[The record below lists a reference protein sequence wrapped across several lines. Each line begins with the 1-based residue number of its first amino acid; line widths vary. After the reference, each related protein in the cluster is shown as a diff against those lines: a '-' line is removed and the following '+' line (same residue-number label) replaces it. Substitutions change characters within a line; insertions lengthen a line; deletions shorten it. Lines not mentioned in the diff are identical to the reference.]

1 MVQFMRIKSKAPPL
15 QKSQEW
21 GTQRIV
27 SRCTGELPGF
37 RAPRATLF
45 PKKAGR
51 VMLAPLSLPKRF
63 KRVAEKV
70 SDELSNRAKRGIALR
85 FEFKKRGIP
94 RFARFDKMSGLPRP
108 RKATMSAVEPVPPP
122 PPPQNLADATP
133 SIDKGDARIG
143 ASALRKA
150 SVRLIPLIA
159 IAYGVAYTD
168 RVNISFAALQMNRDL
183 HFSASSYGLGAG
195 LFFLSYAAC
204 EIPSNLLLYRF
215 GARRWIARIMF
226 TWGFL
231 AMGMM
236 FVKTPLE
243 FYMVRFLLGMAEAGF
258 FPGVVYYLSQWFP
271 ANVRARTVSRFY
283 VALPLSSVFMGGLA
297 GTLLNLQGRLGLAG
311 WQWLFLAEGLPAVIL
326 SVVFLVYLPNT
337 PAEASWLTAEER
349 GSLIE
354 QLRADNDSI
363 GKSIGAGAGKSTGD
377 EHGESALRAILNPRV
392 WQLGIYLLC
401 IYIGFYAFSFS
412 APVLIQQTT
421 GLSNTNVGFV
431 IAVMGI
437 LGAFGLVL
445 NGRHSDRA
453 GERYLHLV
461 VPCVLIAAAF
471 VVGGLTVAPIFAIPA
486 YAIIFIGFNATAG
499 PSWAI
504 ASSFLT
510 GRSAAAGIATANTIA
525 IVGGFLGP
533 YWMGRAK
540 DFTGNYQT
548 GLVTLAVP
556 ALTGAAI
563 VLFMRHQASR
573 TLG

>member
-1 MVQFMRIKSKAPPL
+1 M
-15 QKSQEW
+15 
-21 GTQRIV
+21 
-27 SRCTGELPGF
+27 
-37 RAPRATLF
+37 
-45 PKKAGR
+45 
-51 VMLAPLSLPKRF
+51 
-63 KRVAEKV
+63 
-70 SDELSNRAKRGIALR
+70 DEG
-85 FEFKKRGIP
+85 
-94 RFARFDKMSGLPRP
+94 SG
-108 RKATMSAVEPVPPP
+108 S
-122 PPPQNLADATP
+122 
-133 SIDKGDARIG
+133 IG
-143 ASALRKA
+143 AAALRKA

-215 GARRWIARIMF
+215 GARRWIARIMIS
-226 TWGFL
+226 WGLL

-236 FVKTPLE
+236 FVKTPVE
-243 FYMVRFLLGMAEAGF
+243 FYVVRFLLGMAEAGF
-258 FPGVVYYLSQWFP
+258 FPGVVFYLSQWFP
-271 ANVRARTVSRFY
+271 ANARARTVSRFY

-297 GTLLNLQGRLGLAG
+297 GALLNLQGRLGLAG

-326 SVVFLVYLPNT
+326 SVIFLAYLPNT
-337 PAEASWLTAEER
+337 PAEAKWLTAEER
-349 GSLIE
+349 DWLIDR
-354 QLRADNDSI
+354 LRADNSAI
-363 GKSIGAGAGKSTGD
+363 GERHSEG
-377 EHGESALRAILNPRV
+377 ALRAILNPRV

-412 APVLIQQTT
+412 APVLIQQAT
-421 GLSNTNVGFV
+421 GLSNTNVGFA
-431 IAVMGI
+431 IAIMGI
-437 LGAFGLVL
+437 LGALGLVL
-445 NGRHSDRA
+445 NGQHSDRA

-471 VVGGLTVAPIFAIPA
+471 VVGGLTVAPLFAIPA

-510 GRSAAAGIATANTIA
+510 GKSSAAGIATANTIA

-540 DFTGNYQT
+540 DFTGNYQS
-548 GLVTLAVP
+548 GLLTLAIP
-556 ALTGAAI
+556 ALAGVAI
-563 VLFMRHQASR
+563 LLAMRHQVVR
-573 TLG
+573 NRDR

>member
-1 MVQFMRIKSKAPPL
+1 M
-15 QKSQEW
+15 
-21 GTQRIV
+21 
-27 SRCTGELPGF
+27 
-37 RAPRATLF
+37 
-45 PKKAGR
+45 
-51 VMLAPLSLPKRF
+51 
-63 KRVAEKV
+63 
-70 SDELSNRAKRGIALR
+70 
-85 FEFKKRGIP
+85 
-94 RFARFDKMSGLPRP
+94 
-108 RKATMSAVEPVPPP
+108 
-122 PPPQNLADATP
+122 
-133 SIDKGDARIG
+133 DKGDESIG

-150 SVRLIPLIA
+150 SVRLIPLIG

-236 FVKTPLE
+236 FVKTPRE
-243 FYMVRFLLGMAEAGF
+243 FYAVRFLLGMAEAGF

-283 VALPLSSVFMGGLA
+283 VALPLSSVFMGGIA
-297 GTLLNLQGRLGLAG
+297 GVLLNLQGRLGLAG

-326 SVVFLVYLPNT
+326 SVVFLLYLPNT
-337 PAEASWLTAEER
+337 PAEAKWLTAGER
-349 GSLIE
+349 DWLVD
-354 QLRADNDSI
+354 QLRAGNKMI
-363 GKSIGAGAGKSTGD
+363 
-377 EHGESALRAILNPRV
+377 GESSGSASGSATGERHADGALRAMLNPRV

-412 APVLIQQTT
+412 APVLIQQAT
-421 GLSNTNVGFV
+421 GLSNTNVGFA
-431 IAVMGI
+431 IAIMGV
-437 LGAFGLVL
+437 LGALGLVL
-445 NGRHSDRA
+445 NGQHSDRA
-453 GERYLHLV
+453 GERYLHLA

-471 VVGGLTVAPIFAIPA
+471 VVGGLTVAPIFALPA
-486 YAIIFIGFNATAG
+486 YAIVFIGFNATAG
-499 PSWAI
+499 PSWAV
-504 ASSFLT
+504 ASGFFT
-510 GRSAAAGIATANTIA
+510 GKSAAAGIATANTIA

-548 GLVTLAVP
+548 GLLTLAIP
-556 ALTGAAI
+556 ALVGAGI
-563 VLFMRHQASR
+563 LLVMRRQASR
-573 TLG
+573 ARGQR

>member
-1 MVQFMRIKSKAPPL
+1 
-15 QKSQEW
+15 
-21 GTQRIV
+21 
-27 SRCTGELPGF
+27 
-37 RAPRATLF
+37 
-45 PKKAGR
+45 
-51 VMLAPLSLPKRF
+51 
-63 KRVAEKV
+63 
-70 SDELSNRAKRGIALR
+70 
-85 FEFKKRGIP
+85 
-94 RFARFDKMSGLPRP
+94 
-108 RKATMSAVEPVPPP
+108 MSAVEPVPPP
-122 PPPQNLADATP
+122 SPPRNPADAQSTVQLTN
-133 SIDKGDARIG
+133 DNLG

-215 GARRWIARIMF
+215 GARRWIARIML
-226 TWGFL
+226 TWGLL

-236 FVKTPLE
+236 FVRTPLE
-243 FYMVRFLLGMAEAGF
+243 FYIVRFLLGMAEAGF

-297 GTLLNLQGRLGLAG
+297 GVLLNLQGRLGLAG

-326 SVVFLVYLPNT
+326 SVIFFVYLPNT
-337 PAEASWLTAEER
+337 PAEAKWLTAEER
-349 GSLIE
+349 DWLND
-354 QLRADNDSI
+354 QLRADNSAI
-363 GKSIGAGAGKSTGD
+363 GERHSEG
-377 EHGESALRAILNPRV
+377 ALRAILNPRV
-392 WQLGIYLLC
+392 WQLGIFLLC

-412 APVLIQQTT
+412 APVLIQQAT
-421 GLSNTNVGFV
+421 GLDNTNVGFA
-431 IAVMGI
+431 IAIMGI
-437 LGAFGLVL
+437 LGALGLVL
-445 NGRHSDRA
+445 NGQHSDRA

-461 VPCVLIAAAF
+461 APCVLIAAAF
-471 VVGGLTVAPIFAIPA
+471 IVGGLTVAPVFAIPA
-486 YAIIFIGFNATAG
+486 YAVIFIAFNATAG

-540 DFTGNYQT
+540 DFTGNYQS
-548 GLVTLAVP
+548 GMLTLAIP
-556 ALTGAAI
+556 ALVGAGI
-563 VLFMRHQASR
+563 VMFMRYQSGRSA
-573 TLG
+573 

>member
-1 MVQFMRIKSKAPPL
+1 
-15 QKSQEW
+15 
-21 GTQRIV
+21 
-27 SRCTGELPGF
+27 
-37 RAPRATLF
+37 
-45 PKKAGR
+45 
-51 VMLAPLSLPKRF
+51 
-63 KRVAEKV
+63 
-70 SDELSNRAKRGIALR
+70 
-85 FEFKKRGIP
+85 
-94 RFARFDKMSGLPRP
+94 
-108 RKATMSAVEPVPPP
+108 MSAVEPEPSPTP
-122 PPPQNLADATP
+122 ARTLADASSST
-133 SIDKGDARIG
+133 DKGDDRIG

-236 FVKTPLE
+236 LVKTPRE
-243 FYMVRFLLGMAEAGF
+243 FYVVRFLLGMAEAGF
-258 FPGVVYYLSQWFP
+258 FPGVVFYLSQWFP

-297 GTLLNLQGRLGLAG
+297 GVLLNLQGRMGLAG

-326 SVVFLVYLPNT
+326 SVVFLAYLPNT
-337 PAEASWLTAEER
+337 PAEAKWLTAEER
-349 GSLIE
+349 DWLIDK
-354 QLRADNDSI
+354 LRSENE
-363 GKSIGAGAGKSTGD
+363 SIGAPAGTPYGSMIARSPGERHGD
-377 EHGESALRAILNPRV
+377 SALRAILNPRV

-412 APVLIQQTT
+412 APLLIQQAT
-421 GLSNTNVGFV
+421 GFSNTNVGFA
-431 IAVMGI
+431 IAIMGL
-437 LGAFGLVL
+437 LGALGLVL
-445 NGRHSDRA
+445 NGMHSDRA
-453 GERYLHLV
+453 GERYLHII
-461 VPCVLIAAAF
+461 VPCVLIASAF
-471 VVGGLTVAPIFAIPA
+471 VVGGLTVAPIIALPA
-486 YAIIFIGFNATAG
+486 YAIIFIAFNATAG

-510 GRSAAAGIATANTIA
+510 GKSAAAGIATANTIA

-540 DFTGNYQT
+540 DFTGNYQS
-548 GLVTLAVP
+548 GLLTLAIP
-556 ALTGAAI
+556 AIAGAVI
-563 VLFMRHQASR
+563 VLVMRKTGNPAK
-573 TLG
+573 

>member
-1 MVQFMRIKSKAPPL
+1 MD
-15 QKSQEW
+15 E
-21 GTQRIV
+21 
-27 SRCTGELPGF
+27 
-37 RAPRATLF
+37 
-45 PKKAGR
+45 R
-51 VMLAPLSLPKRF
+51 V
-63 KRVAEKV
+63 
-70 SDELSNRAKRGIALR
+70 G
-85 FEFKKRGIP
+85 
-94 RFARFDKMSGLPRP
+94 
-108 RKATMSAVEPVPPP
+108 
-122 PPPQNLADATP
+122 
-133 SIDKGDARIG
+133 RIG

-215 GARRWIARIMF
+215 GARRWIARIMI
-226 TWGFL
+226 TWGLL

-236 FVKTPLE
+236 FVKTPRE
-243 FYMVRFLLGMAEAGF
+243 FYIVRFLLGMAEAGF

-271 ANVRARTVSRFY
+271 ANARARTVSRFY

-297 GTLLNLQGRLGLAG
+297 GVLLNLQGRLGLAG

-326 SVVFLVYLPNT
+326 SVIFLAYLPNT
-337 PAEASWLTAEER
+337 PAEAKWLTAEER
-349 GSLIE
+349 DWLIDR
-354 QLRADNDSI
+354 LRAENSAI
-363 GKSIGAGAGKSTGD
+363 G
-377 EHGESALRAILNPRV
+377 ERHGEGALRAILNPRV
-392 WQLGIYLLC
+392 WQLGLYLLC

-412 APVLIQQTT
+412 APVLIQQST
-421 GLSNTNVGFV
+421 GMNNANVGFA
-431 IAVMGI
+431 IAIMGV
-437 LGAFGLVL
+437 LGALGLVL
-445 NGRHSDRA
+445 NGQHSDRA
-453 GERYLHLV
+453 GERYMHLV
-461 VPCVLIAAAF
+461 VPCLLIAAAF

-510 GRSAAAGIATANTIA
+510 GKSSAAGIATANTIA

-548 GLVTLAVP
+548 GLLTLAIP
-556 ALTGAAI
+556 AVAGAAI
-563 VLFMRHQASR
+563 VLYMRHQVVRSQ
-573 TLG
+573 

>member
-1 MVQFMRIKSKAPPL
+1 
-15 QKSQEW
+15 
-21 GTQRIV
+21 
-27 SRCTGELPGF
+27 
-37 RAPRATLF
+37 
-45 PKKAGR
+45 
-51 VMLAPLSLPKRF
+51 
-63 KRVAEKV
+63 
-70 SDELSNRAKRGIALR
+70 
-85 FEFKKRGIP
+85 
-94 RFARFDKMSGLPRP
+94 
-108 RKATMSAVEPVPPP
+108 MSAVEPVPPP
-122 PPPQNLADATP
+122 TPPSKLADASSP
-133 SIDKGDARIG
+133 IDTRDDRIG

-215 GARRWIARIMF
+215 GARRWIARIMI
-226 TWGFL
+226 TWGLL

-236 FVKTPLE
+236 FVKTPVE
-243 FYMVRFLLGMAEAGF
+243 FYVVRFLLGMAEAGF
-258 FPGVVYYLSQWFP
+258 FPGVVFYLSQWFP

-297 GTLLNLQGRLGLAG
+297 GALLNLQGRLGLAG

-326 SVVFLVYLPNT
+326 SVIFLAYLPNT
-337 PAEASWLTAEER
+337 PAEAKWLTAEER
-349 GSLIE
+349 DWLIDR
-354 QLRADNDSI
+354 LRADNSAI
-363 GKSIGAGAGKSTGD
+363 GERHSEG
-377 EHGESALRAILNPRV
+377 ALRAILNPRV
-392 WQLGIYLLC
+392 WQLGIFLLC

-412 APVLIQQTT
+412 APVLIQQAT
-421 GLSNTNVGFV
+421 GISNTNVGFA
-431 IAVMGI
+431 IAMMGI
-437 LGAFGLVL
+437 LGALGLVL
-445 NGRHSDRA
+445 NGQHSDRA

-471 VVGGLTVAPIFAIPA
+471 IVGGLTVAPLFAIPA

-510 GRSAAAGIATANTIA
+510 GKSSAAGIATANTIA

-548 GLVTLAVP
+548 GLLTLAVP
-556 ALTGAAI
+556 AFAGAAI
-563 VLFMRHQASR
+563 LLFMRQQTEPR
-573 TLG
+573 K

>member
-1 MVQFMRIKSKAPPL
+1 
-15 QKSQEW
+15 
-21 GTQRIV
+21 
-27 SRCTGELPGF
+27 
-37 RAPRATLF
+37 
-45 PKKAGR
+45 
-51 VMLAPLSLPKRF
+51 
-63 KRVAEKV
+63 
-70 SDELSNRAKRGIALR
+70 
-85 FEFKKRGIP
+85 
-94 RFARFDKMSGLPRP
+94 
-108 RKATMSAVEPVPPP
+108 MSAVEPVATPTPTR
-122 PPPQNLADATP
+122 NLADAP
-133 SIDKGDARIG
+133 SSTERGEDRIG

-183 HFSASSYGLGAG
+183 HFSASAYGLGAG

-226 TWGFL
+226 TWGLL

-236 FVKTPLE
+236 FVKTPLQ
-243 FYMVRFLLGMAEAGF
+243 FYVVRFLLGMAEAGF

-283 VALPLSSVFMGGLA
+283 VALPLSSVFMGVLA
-297 GTLLNLQGRLGLAG
+297 GALLNLQGRLSLAG

-326 SVVFLVYLPNT
+326 SVAFLVYLPNT
-337 PAEASWLTAEER
+337 PAEAKWLTAEER
-349 GSLIE
+349 DWLVE
-354 QLRADNDSI
+354 QLRAGNETI
-363 GKSIGAGAGKSTGD
+363 GDRHAEG
-377 EHGESALRAILNPRV
+377 ALRAILNPRV
-392 WQLGIYLLC
+392 WQLGMYLLC

-412 APVLIQQTT
+412 APVLIQQAT
-421 GLSNTNVGFV
+421 GLNNTNVGFA
-431 IAVMGI
+431 IAIMGI
-437 LGAFGLVL
+437 LGALGLVL
-445 NGRHSDRA
+445 NGHHSDRA
-453 GERYLHLV
+453 GERYWHLI
-461 VPCVLIAAAF
+461 VPCLLIAAAF

-486 YAIIFIGFNATAG
+486 YAIIFVAFNATAG

-525 IVGGFLGP
+525 IVGGFVGP

-548 GLVTLAVP
+548 GLLTLAVP
-556 ALTGAAI
+556 AFAGAAI
-563 VLFMRHQASR
+563 LLFMRHR
-573 TLG
+573 VTDK

>member
-1 MVQFMRIKSKAPPL
+1 
-15 QKSQEW
+15 
-21 GTQRIV
+21 
-27 SRCTGELPGF
+27 
-37 RAPRATLF
+37 
-45 PKKAGR
+45 
-51 VMLAPLSLPKRF
+51 
-63 KRVAEKV
+63 
-70 SDELSNRAKRGIALR
+70 
-85 FEFKKRGIP
+85 
-94 RFARFDKMSGLPRP
+94 MSV
-108 RKATMSAVEPVPPP
+108 VEPVTPPTP
-122 PPPQNLADATP
+122 PRNIADAAAST
-133 SIDKGDARIG
+133 SEADNRTG
-143 ASALRKA
+143 AAALRKA

-226 TWGFL
+226 TWGLL

-236 FVKTPLE
+236 FVRTPRE
-243 FYMVRFLLGMAEAGF
+243 FYIVRFLLGMSEAGF

-297 GTLLNLQGRLGLAG
+297 GALLNLQGRLGLAG

-326 SVVFLVYLPNT
+326 SVIFFFYLPNT
-337 PAEASWLTAEER
+337 PGEAKWLSAGEQAW
-349 GSLIE
+349 LLN
-354 QLRADNDSI
+354 QLRVDNSAI
-363 GKSIGAGAGKSTGD
+363 GERHSEGVF
-377 EHGESALRAILNPRV
+377 RAILNPRV

-412 APVLIQQTT
+412 APVLIQQST
-421 GLSNTNVGFV
+421 GLSNTNVGLA
-431 IAVMGI
+431 IAIFGI
-437 LGAFGLVL
+437 LGALGLVL
-445 NGRHSDRA
+445 NGQHSDRA

-471 VVGGLTVAPIFAIPA
+471 ILGGLTVAPVFAIPA
-486 YAIIFIGFNATAG
+486 YAIIFVGFNATAG

-504 ASSFLT
+504 ASGFLT
-510 GRSAAAGIATANTIA
+510 GKSSAAGIATANTIA
-525 IVGGFLGP
+525 IIGGFVGP

-540 DFTGNYQT
+540 DLTGNYQT
-548 GLVTLAVP
+548 GLLTLAVP
-556 ALTGAAI
+556 AIAGAAI
-563 VLFMRHQASR
+563 LLVMRHQAIR
-573 TLG
+573 R